1 MEAAGD
7 ISARKGVTVGAVSAL
22 VSQYNKLSVC
32 NTSEHLI
39 STRNSTGKEVDEEA
53 HQPSYK
59 AKKKNRYLAAKK
71 PAYRSPNKKKAAYQ
85 FPVMP
90 LWPWPVAD
98 DMPVDETPFPECLY
112 LWTDGDGRKVA
123 LSDEPFDLEDFYA
136 GLEKA
141 DARMKE
147 YLIWREEEREKEK
160 EKEEAKCR
168 KTRGTRLGKRRP
180 IIRGL
185 AK

>member
-39 STRNSTGKEVDEEA
+39 STRNSTGKEEDEDA

-59 AKKKNRYLAAKK
+59 ANKKKRYLDAKK
-71 PAYRSPNKKKAAYQ
+71 PAYRSPNKNKVAYQ
-85 FPVMP
+85 FPTMP
-90 LWPWPVAD
+90 LWPWPVAE

-112 LWTDGDGRKVA
+112 LLTDGDGRKVA

-136 GLEKA
+136 DLEKA
-141 DARMKE
+141 DARTKE
-147 YLIWREEEREKEK
+147 YLIWREEERKKEN
-160 EKEEAKCR
+160 EAMCR
-168 KTRGTRLGKRRP
+168 KPRGTRLGKRRA